1 MKIRLTIALAGF
13 AISFAFPTF
22 AQEQNAVDPEV
33 RQQIEA
39 TYNKRI
45 DALNKQDAAAVAAL
59 HTQDAVVVSAAGSGD
74 TVASG
79 QEAIKKFYELLLSSG
94 SPISDARILEMH
106 PVGSNEICAISEYI
120 WLRHVLLQSVTIYV
134 RDADE
139 WKIRML
145 YSTR

>member
-1 MKIRLTIALAGF
+1 MKIRLVVALVGL
-13 AISFAFPTF
+13 AISFAVPTF
-22 AQEQNAVDPEV
+22 AQEENTVDPEV

-59 HTQDAVVVSAAGSGD
+59 YTQDAVLVNATGFGD
-74 TVASG
+74 ALVSG
-79 QEAIKKFYELLLSSG
+79 QEAIKKEFENILSAG
-94 SPISDARILEMH
+94 NPISDARILEMY
-106 PVGSNEICAISEYI
+106 PVGNNEICAITEFI
-120 WLRHVLLQSVTIYV
+120 WEHHQLLHAVTIYV

-139 WKIRML
+139 WKVRML